1 MKTFHFKFPHFP
13 KISCQNLAIGKFDGI
28 HKGHELLLNKPNT
41 SVLTFHPLPHIFFKK
56 TNEFIYTQQEKEK
69 IFQKFGIENI
79 LFLTFNQTLANS
91 SCNDFLNEI
100 KKITNQITV
109 GTDFLFGKNQSCN
122 IQDIQKFGISTQTI
136 PPIQN
141 INSNEKISTSNL
153 KEIIKSGNFSQ
164 YHHISNIPF
173 HLTNTIFHGEKI
185 ASTKFNTPTINMIFP
200 ENKITPPYGVYAT
213 TTEIN
218 NTIYPSISNFG
229 TKPTIETTNSTP
241 ILETHIFNF
250 NQDIYNMEAKISFLH
265 QIRQEK
271 KFNDINQLHFQ
282 IMQDIKQCK
291 KIHKIL

>member
-1 MKTFHFKFPHFP
+1 M
-13 KISCQNLAIGKFDGI
+13 
-28 HKGHELLLNKPNT
+28 
-41 SVLTFHPLPHIFFKK
+41 
-56 TNEFIYTQQEKEK
+56 
-69 IFQKFGIENI
+69 
-79 LFLTFNQTLANS
+79 
-91 SCNDFLNEI
+91 
-100 KKITNQITV
+100 
-109 GTDFLFGKNQSCN
+109 
-122 IQDIQKFGISTQTI
+122 
-136 PPIQN
+136 
-141 INSNEKISTSNL
+141 
-153 KEIIKSGNFSQ
+153 
-164 YHHISNIPF
+164 
-173 HLTNTIFHGEKI
+173 IFH
-185 ASTKFNTPTINMIFP
+185 